1 MKDKENNTYTVLF
14 VCSGNSC
21 RSPMAEGLLKKKL
34 FTKYGTKVTIQSAG
48 TLGINGNPATLHAIT
63 AAREKGVDISNHVSR
78 GVNDQIISNA
88 DIVFTMADHHKEF
101 LDRYYPKYKENFF
114 LLKAFNLKGKKS
126 KNLSIKDPIGEGL
139 KTYRQ
144 VISQID
150 EELERILPRLELLI
164 NKNIASQIEDA
175 PFFGSVD
182 S

>member
-1 MKDKENNTYTVLF
+1 MKDKENKTYTILF

-34 FTKYGTKVTIQSAG
+34 FPKFGTKVKIQSAG

-63 AAREKGVDISNHVSR
+63 AAREKGVDISNHVSQ
-78 GVNDQIISNA
+78 GVNDQIIANA

-101 LDRYYPKYKENFF
+101 LDRYYPRYKENFF
-114 LLKAFNLKGKKS
+114 LLKAFHQKAKKM

-139 KTYRQ
+139 RTYRQ

-150 EELERILPRLELLI
+150 EELERILPQLEVLI
-164 NKNIASQIEDA
+164 KNKLGEQ
-175 PFFGSVD
+175 
-182 S
+182 

>member
-1 MKDKENNTYTVLF
+1 MKDKAKHNYTVLF

-34 FTKYGTKVTIQSAG
+34 FPKYGTKVTIQSAG
-48 TLGINGNPATLHAIT
+48 TLGINGNPATLHAIA
-63 AAREKGVDISNHVSR
+63 AAREKGVDISNHVSQ
-78 GVNDQIISNA
+78 GVNDQIIANA

-101 LDRYYPKYKENFF
+101 LDRYYPRYKENFF
-114 LLKAFNLKGKKS
+114 LLKAFHSKGRKS

-150 EELERILPRLELLI
+150 EELERILPQLESMIDDKL
-164 NKNIASQIEDA
+164 NEN
-175 PFFGSVD
+175 
-182 S
+182 